1 MLTACHT
8 CDHAAACRNCPDIGT
23 AHCLKCQHG
32 NRNKEM
38 PGPFC
43 WTCKRGTEHDDI
55 RIQHSAHNRDELT
68 PATIRK
74 RENGNIANLAEDEE
88 NALRR
93 FIYTLTELDPL
104 EIVATLHLARRGT
117 SRTVAAAIENYAAAI
132 RTYHGGRMSRATIKA
147 RWEALTRAMP
157 ELAAARSWAEGHG
170 GRTAEE

>member
-43 WTCKRGTEHDDI
+43 WTCKRATEHDDI
-55 RIQHSAHNRDELT
+55 RIQHFPHNRDELT
-68 PATIRK
+68 PSTIQPP
-74 RENGNIANLAEDEE
+74 AEPCTALPEAVED
-88 NALRR
+88 ALRR

-132 RTYHGGRMSRATIKA
+132 RSYHGGRMSRATIKA

-157 ELAAARSWAEGHG
+157 ELAAARSWAERHG
-170 GRTAEE
+170 GRTAEK

>member
-1 MLTACHT
+1 MLTACHS

-43 WTCKRGTEHDDI
+43 WTCKRATEHDDI
-55 RIQHSAHNRDELT
+55 RIRHSPHNRDELT
-68 PATIRK
+68 PSTIQPP
-74 RENGNIANLAEDEE
+74 AEPCTALPEAVEDT
-88 NALRR
+88 LRR

-104 EIVATLHLARRGT
+104 EILAALHLARRGT

-132 RTYHGGRMSRATIKA
+132 RTYHGGRMSRATLKNK
-147 RWEALTRAMP
+147 WEALIQAVP
-157 ELAAARSWAEGHG
+157 ELAAARSWAEGQG